1 MTTNA
6 INKEA
11 YSTFDGYEDNLEN
24 IEAKLQISFKVPLN
38 YGSMFFESDALY
50 FGFTMQA
57 EWQIYA
63 DNISKPFWE
72 TNYQPEVFYM
82 APLDWQPFG
91 GNTGIV
97 FGIEHQSNGRTQSL
111 SRSWNRVYTNLLLEK
126 NDFALAF
133 RPWVRISEDQKSFPL
148 DSEGDDNPDI
158 DDFLGHYEL
167 EMVYRWN
174 SLELSFNGRRN
185 FATQNG
191 SAKISLT
198 FPLWGKLLGFATAFS
213 GYGESLIDYNY
224 RQTRF
229 GIGIA
234 LNNVL

>member
-1 MTTNA
+1 
-6 INKEA
+6 
-11 YSTFDGYEDNLEN
+11 
-24 IEAKLQISFKVPLN
+24 
-38 YGSMFFESDALY
+38 
-50 FGFTMQA
+50 
-57 EWQIYA
+57 
-63 DNISKPFWE
+63 
-72 TNYQPEVFYM
+72 M

-133 RPWVRISEDQKSFPL
+133 RPWVRISEDQKSFSL

-185 FATQNG
+185 FAIQNG

-198 FPLWGKLLGFATAFS
+198 FPLWGNLLGFATAFS